1 MTSMPRFTILAL
13 AVCVSALALAG
24 NATAAPLS
32 VGSRGPEVRALNT
45 RLAELSYLPAGT
57 VSGRFTE
64 ATFHAV
70 IAFQKQRSL
79 PRTGVVGW
87 KVLRALESATA
98 PRPWTAGAGRRIEV
112 SLAKQLAFL
121 VRGDRVVRTIAI
133 SSAQPGY
140 VTPRGQFSIYHK
152 ERMSWSTPYSV
163 WLPWASYFTGGIAF
177 HAYPD
182 VPVYPASH
190 GCVRVPPVFAP
201 ELYAFAVQGT
211 PVIVR

>member
-1 MTSMPRFTILAL
+1 M
-13 AVCVSALALAG
+13 
-24 NATAAPLS
+24 
-32 VGSRGPEVRALNT
+32 
-45 RLAELSYLPAGT
+45 
-57 VSGRFTE
+57 
-64 ATFHAV
+64 
-70 IAFQKQRSL
+70 
-79 PRTGVVGW
+79 
-87 KVLRALESATA
+87 LRALESAYA
-98 PRPWTAGAGRRIEV
+98 PRPKTSGAGRRIEV
-112 SLAKQLAFL
+112 SLTKQLAYL

-140 VTPRGQFSIYHK
+140 VTPRGQFSVYRK
-152 ERMSWSTPYSV
+152 ERMSWSVPYSV

-201 ELYAFAVQGT
+201 DLYTFAIQGT

>member
-1 MTSMPRFTILAL
+1 MTSMPRSTILAL
-13 AVCVSALALAG
+13 AGCVSVLALAG
-24 NATAAPLS
+24 TATAAPLS
-32 VGSRGPEVRALNT
+32 VGSRGPEVRTLNA
-45 RLAELSYLPAGT
+45 RLAELSYLPAGAT
-57 VSGRFTE
+57 SGRFTD
-64 ATFHAV
+64 ATSHAV
-70 IAFQKQRSL
+70 VAFQKQRSL
-79 PRTGVVGW
+79 PRTGIAGW
-87 KVLRALESATA
+87 KVLRALESATV
-98 PRPWTAGAGRRIEV
+98 PRPKTAGAGRRIEV

-140 VTPRGQFSIYHK
+140 VTPRGQFSIYRK

-190 GCVRVPPVFAP
+190 GCVRVPTVFAP
-201 ELYAFAVQGT
+201 ELYTFAVEGT